1 MRVTEPGASEPVHH
15 EVDEVVRQELVHAF
29 CSGWS
34 ATYYSSSM
42 TLMVEMM
49 ISMMR
54 IMATAS
60 SASRAGP
67 CLPCVQLGELS
78 QLNYGGDDGDGED
91 DDIDGEVDNI
101 CTRRV
106 EPVWRADRCPVVG
119 LLLILI

>member
-1 MRVTEPGASEPVHH
+1 
-15 EVDEVVRQELVHAF
+15 
-29 CSGWS
+29 
-34 ATYYSSSM
+34 M

-54 IMATAS
+54 IMATAR

-91 DDIDGEVDNI
+91 DDIDGEDDD
-101 CTRRV
+101 CARRV
-106 EPVWRADRCPVVG
+106 EPVWRADKCRSSRAPPDFEIVIMCNITG
-119 LLLILI
+119 LLVFGTLVFDTIFNFSYIIFGQKQSSSLC